1 MVALKRVV
9 IIIFHLIILLSWLTA
24 AYMEDNTIIANVS
37 RKEIKINMGSIE
49 GFIVYHK
56 LKTWV

>member
-24 AYMEDNTIIANVS
+24 AHIEDKAIIASVGDKNKYGTKTD
-37 RKEIKINMGSIE
+37 R
-49 GFIVYHK
+49 FI
-56 LKTWV
+56 LIP